1 MAKPLGPKSLLIRE
15 AITAHPDRGNTEL
28 AELIGSSDARK
39 QDKITVTANDVAQ
52 QRQAMKKA
60 GTAPAPTAKPGRKK
74 PGKKP
79 GRKPAAKPATVAAP
93 SKPAAHRGPV
103 ELIDRLFELADDAG
117 GMAALKRLV
126 DRLAPLERA

>member
-1 MAKPLGPKSLLIRE
+1 
-15 AITAHPDRGNTEL
+15 
-28 AELIGSSDARK
+28 
-39 QDKITVTANDVAQ
+39 VTANDVAR

-60 GTAPAPTAKPGRKK
+60 GAAPAASTAKPGKKK
-74 PGKKP
+74 PGKKA
-79 GRKPAAKPATVAAP
+79 GRKPAAKPAAAAAP